1 LIKKYLY
8 ISLGFIFVGLG
19 FLGVVVP
26 GIPTTP
32 FILLAAW
39 LFSKSSP
46 KFEKWLLNH
55 KIFGPLIIN
64 WKLYRGISKNS
75 KIYAIITVII
85 TFTTTVWFAFSY
97 QIDILLVLGGM
108 ILCAF
113 IYTRPV
119 PPINK
124 NNI

>member
-1 LIKKYLY
+1 MVKKYLY
-8 ISLGFIFVGLG
+8 IYLGFIFVGLG
-19 FLGVVVP
+19 SIGIIIP

-46 KFEKWLLNH
+46 KFENWLLNH

-75 KIYAIITVII
+75 KMYAIITVII
-85 TFTTTVWFAFSY
+85 TFSTTIWLAFSY
-97 QIDILLVLGGM
+97 KIDVLFIFGGL
-108 ILCAF
+108 ILCIF

-124 NNI
+124 NN

>member
-1 LIKKYLY
+1 MIKKYLY
-8 ISLGFIFVGLG
+8 ISLGFIFVALG

-46 KFEKWLLNH
+46 KFEKWLLTH
-55 KIFGPLIIN
+55 KILGPLIKN

-85 TFTTTVWFAFSY
+85 TFTTSVWFAFSY

-108 ILCAF
+108 ILCVF

>member
-1 LIKKYLY
+1 MIKKYLY

-19 FLGVVVP
+19 SIGIIIP

-39 LFSKSSP
+39 LFSKSSS
-46 KFEKWLLNH
+46 KFEKWLLTH

-75 KIYAIITVII
+75 KIYAIITVFI
-85 TFTTTVWFAFSY
+85 TFMTTAWFTFSY
-97 QIDILLVLGGM
+97 KIDILFIFGGL

-124 NNI
+124 NNY